1 VSACCE
7 IAAAV
12 SARQRRVLRIV
23 LAVNLAM
30 FVGEATAGVIARSSA
45 LLADSADMLGDAM
58 VYGVSLAVVGRGPV
72 WQARSA
78 LLKGSVMAA
87 FGLGV
92 LAEAALKLATG
103 LVPTAGVM
111 GGVGLLALVANAVV
125 LALLWCC
132 RGDDLNMWSAWLCS
146 RNDVLANVAVL
157 LAAGGVAVTGSA
169 WPDIAVGLGIA
180 ALFGTAALGVIRAA
194 SLALGPR

>member
-1 VSACCE
+1 VSGCCE
-7 IAAAV
+7 IPAAV

-30 FVGEATAGVIARSSA
+30 FCAEATAGVIARSTA

-92 LAEAALKLATG
+92 LAEAALKLAAG

-111 GGVGLLALVANAVV
+111 GGVGLLALVANAAV
-125 LALLWCC
+125 LALLWSR
-132 RGDDLNMWSAWLCS
+132 RGDDLNMRSAWLCS
-146 RNDVLANVAVL
+146 RNDVLANLGVL

-169 WPDIAVGLGIA
+169 WPDVAVGLGIA
-180 ALFGTAALGVIRAA
+180 ALFGTGALGVIRAA
-194 SLALGPR
+194 ALALGAR